1 MSTLQPGSNYAREI
15 WQKDKDHHLHPW
27 QLFDSFGEEGALIMD
42 RAEGAWLVDI
52 EGNRYLDAV
61 GGLWCTNIGL
71 GREEMIEAVAEQM
84 RKMAYASPFVDM
96 TNQPAAELAAKLAS
110 LAPGSLN
117 HVMFGCGGSTAI
129 DSAYR
134 LIQFYQ
140 NCRGKPDKKHVIARD
155 ASYHGTTYLAMSIGG
170 KKADHPPEFDYKR
183 DNIHHVASPNFY
195 RADPGLSEAQFLDSL
210 IDELEQKIND
220 IGADNVAAFFA
231 EPIPGA
237 GGVIVPP
244 EGYHRRTWELC
255 KANDILYVSDEV
267 VTAFGRLGEWFASD
281 SVFGIKP
288 DIITCAKGLTS
299 GYLPLGATLYS
310 DEIHDVISE
319 PGQGRYFAH
328 GFTYSG
334 HPVSCAAALKNI
346 EIMER
351 ENLFEHARN
360 VGDYFEKRIRSLQ
373 DLPIVG
379 QVRGKKLMQCVEFVA
394 DKATRT
400 VFPESLDIGKV
411 ISDIA
416 DKKGLLVRPIIN
428 LNVMSPPLVITH
440 DEIDTIIDTLAE
452 SIEEATKQLQ
462 NSGDWTPSA

>member
-1 MSTLQPGSNYAREI
+1 MSSAAPGSNYAREI

-27 QLFDSFGEEGALIMD
+27 QLFDSFGDEGALVID

-52 EGNRYLDAV
+52 DGNRYLDAV

-71 GREEMIEAVAEQM
+71 GREEMIEAVSAQM

-110 LAPGSLN
+110 LAPDSIN
-117 HVMFGCGGSTAI
+117 HVMFSCGGSTAI

-140 NCRGKPDKKHVIARD
+140 SCRGKPEKQHVIARD

-170 KKADHPPEFDYKR
+170 KKADHPPEFEYKR
-183 DNIHHVASPNFY
+183 DTIHHISSPNYY
-195 RADPGLSEAQFLDSL
+195 RADPKLTESEFLDTL
-210 IDELEQKIND
+210 IDELESKIQE

-231 EPIPGA
+231 EPVLGA

-244 EGYHRRTWELC
+244 AGYHQRTYDVC

-267 VTAFGRLGEWFASD
+267 VTAFGRLGHWFASEK
-281 SVFGIKP
+281 VFGITP
-288 DIITCAKGLTS
+288 DIITSAKGLTS

-310 DEIHDVISE
+310 DDIHNVISE
-319 PGQGRYFAH
+319 PGKGRYFAH
-328 GFTYSG
+328 GYTYSG

-346 EIMER
+346 EIIET
-351 ENLFEHARN
+351 ENLFQHARD
-360 VGDYFEKRIRSLQ
+360 VGQYFERRIKSLQ

-379 QVRGKKLMQCVEFVA
+379 QVRGMKLMQCVEFVA
-394 DKATRT
+394 NKATRE

-411 ISDIA
+411 ISTIA

-428 LNVMSPPLVITH
+428 LNIMSPPLTITH
-440 DEIDTIIDTLAE
+440 AEIDTIVDTLAE
-452 SIEEATKQLQ
+452 SIDEATKQLRDSDAWQ
-462 NSGDWTPSA
+462 RP

>member
-1 MSTLQPGSNYAREI
+1 MSSLQPGSNYVREI

-27 QLFDSFGEEGALIMD
+27 QLFDSFGDDGALIMD

-71 GREEMIEAVAEQM
+71 GREEMIDAVSEQM

-110 LAPGSLN
+110 LAPGSIN
-117 HVMFGCGGSTAI
+117 HVMYSCGGSTAI

-140 NCRGKPDKKHVIARD
+140 SCRGKPEKKHVIARD

-170 KKADHPPEFDYKR
+170 KKADHPPEFEYKR
-183 DNIHHVASPNFY
+183 DTIHHISSPNYY
-195 RADPGLSEAQFLDSL
+195 RADPALSEAEFLDSL
-210 IDELEQKIND
+210 IDELEHKINET
-220 IGADNVAAFFA
+220 GADNIAAFFA
-231 EPIPGA
+231 EPILGA
-237 GGVIVPP
+237 GGVVVPP
-244 EGYHRRTWELC
+244 QGYHQRTYDLC

-267 VTAFGRLGEWFASD
+267 VTAFGRLGHWFASE
-281 SVFGIKP
+281 SVFGITP
-288 DIITCAKGLTS
+288 DIITSAKGLTS

-346 EIMER
+346 EIIER
-351 ENLFEHARN
+351 ENLFEHARD
-360 VGDYFEKRIRSLQ
+360 VGNYFEKRIQSLQ

-379 QVRGKKLMQCVEFVA
+379 QIRGMKLMQCVEFVA
-394 DKATRT
+394 NKTTRE

-416 DKKGLLVRPIIN
+416 DKKGVLVRPIIN

-440 DEIDTIIDTLAE
+440 TEIDTIVDTLAE
-452 SIEEATKQLQ
+452 SIEEAMQQLKR
-462 NSGDWTPSA
+462 SGDLA

>member
-1 MSTLQPGSNYAREI
+1 
-15 WQKDKDHHLHPW
+15 
-27 QLFDSFGEEGALIMD
+27 
-42 RAEGAWLVDI
+42 
-52 EGNRYLDAV
+52 
-61 GGLWCTNIGL
+61 
-71 GREEMIEAVAEQM
+71 
-84 RKMAYASPFVDM
+84 M

-140 NCRGKPDKKHVIARD
+140 NCRGKPEKKHVIARD
-155 ASYHGTTYLAMSIGG
+155 ASYHGTTYLAMS
-170 KKADHPPEFDYKR
+170 K
-183 DNIHHVASPNFY
+183 IH
-195 RADPGLSEAQFLDSL
+195 
-210 IDELEQKIND
+210 D
-220 IGADNVAAFFA
+220 IGADNIAAFFA

-310 DEIHDVISE
+310 DEIHNVISE

-351 ENLFEHARN
+351 ENLFEHARD
-360 VGDYFEKRIRSLQ
+360 VGGYFEKRIRSLQ

-394 DKATRT
+394 DKATRK

-440 DEIDTIIDTLAE
+440 DEIDIIIDTLAE

-462 NSGDWTPSA
+462 KSGDWTPPA